1 MSSYLRPHFFT
12 TLLMLLFCLLLV
24 TASSPQ
30 LDSTTRMQLDTVR
43 RVKAYLVD
51 GANQLKTHTTALKN
65 AGNTYYNEAKSAKFA
80 YNKLAQEQPS
90 AVLTTL
96 HQARASFLAANQAY
110 GMIQGIVTGLPSL
123 AKYDIILAS
132 GIMGNRSG
140 EDDNDPGTTHGTVVP
155 FDLQLLDGRVLVTPG
170 NLFDVTENTL
180 WGLNPQYQTNVPF
193 NYQDGHQVVGNVL
206 PEANVL
212 ASVTVAIEQYTDQ
225 LIVDAGRWQAS
236 SLSEIFTVLL
246 VNVTNVQVFFT
257 SWETSLFVV
266 NEASKQYELT
276 VHSRLTELTNNITGW
291 QQLYALIGP
300 LVRTVDGNP
309 DRQITAGL
317 ADLKSYVAT
326 IYQQQQRG
334 ANFTVEKADLIS
346 TEAGN
351 RANAIG
357 DKITAAA
364 ASLKVPL
371 PQ

>member
-96 HQARASFLAANQAY
+96 QQARASFLAANQAY

-132 GIMGNRSG
+132 GIMGNGTG

-155 FDLQLLDGRVLVTPG
+155 FDLQLPDGRVLVTPG

-180 WGLNPQYQTNVPF
+180 WGLNPQYQTHVPF
-193 NYQDGHQVVGNVL
+193 DYHNGHQVVGNVL

-212 ASVTVAIEQYTDQ
+212 ASVSLAIDQYTDQ
-225 LIVDAGRWQAS
+225 LISDAQKWQAS
-236 SLSEIFTVLL
+236 LSDAFTVLL

-266 NEASKQYELT
+266 NDASKQFELT

-300 LVRTVDGNP
+300 LVRTVDSAQ
-309 DRQITAGL
+309 DRQITTGL
-317 ADLKSYVAT
+317 ADLKAYVST
-326 IYQQQQRG
+326 IYQQQQQG
-334 ANFTVEKADLIS
+334 ASFTVEKADLIS